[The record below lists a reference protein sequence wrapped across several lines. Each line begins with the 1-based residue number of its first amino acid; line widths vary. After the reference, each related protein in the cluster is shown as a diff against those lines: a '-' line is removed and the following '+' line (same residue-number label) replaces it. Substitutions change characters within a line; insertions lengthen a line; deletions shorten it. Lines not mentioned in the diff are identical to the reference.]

1 MSLMSLSAATTILI
15 SYSEKLDVEFKPVD
29 KSSTSLT
36 AYIAPAPANNDRDNN
51 TAVNTRALFFQIS
64 RIAKIAT
71 ASITATTIIF
81 KYRNAKMLYLKIVN
95 INKAVSKLYITNK
108 LPLTILNLFFARA
121 NPPLLFR
128 DMINHFLYKIT
139 PSYYSTKLLDFSFI
153 FNKILGK
160 NQNIIAGNYVKTAS
174 YKRLLYILVLR
185 FLNKFITIH
194 LFKTLFSIIQ
204 LIPDDY
210 LA

>member
-1 MSLMSLSAATTILI
+1 
-15 SYSEKLDVEFKPVD
+15 
-29 KSSTSLT
+29 
-36 AYIAPAPANNDRDNN
+36 
-51 TAVNTRALFFQIS
+51 
-64 RIAKIAT
+64 
-71 ASITATTIIF
+71 
-81 KYRNAKMLYLKIVN
+81 MLYLKIVN

-108 LPLTILNLFFARA
+108 LLLTILNLFFARA

-139 PSYYSTKLLDFSFI
+139 PSYYSTKPLDFSFI

-160 NQNIIAGNYVKTAS
+160 NQNIIAENYVKAAS

-204 LIPDDY
+204 FIPNDY